1 MEKLFKGSFTKPEK
15 RIKEDTSD
23 LKDVV
28 SKANA
33 EWKEIS
39 DRAHDYWANEV
50 DFQIQNME
58 DLTKDER
65 IVNASQQDI
74 NDMCSRI
81 AEKILNDDSVWQVI
95 NEAIEHYIYHDEFML
110 GAEKKGEEGKTETE
124 SLKEAPEEEH
134 KRTGHTEG
142 NRLPELK

>member
-1 MEKLFKGSFTKPEK
+1 MKKSNIFKETFAKPVLDKKHPAANPVE
-15 RIKEDTSD
+15 EDSGF
-23 LKDVV
+23 KDNVT
-28 SKANA
+28 KANA

-50 DFQIQNME
+50 DFQINNIE

-81 AEKILNDDSVWQVI
+81 AEKILNDDRVWEEI
-95 NEAIEHYIYHDEFML
+95 NNAIEYYIYHDEFML
-110 GAEKKGEEGKTETE
+110 GAEMKESCKTEGLEGVERNLPKEGKR
-124 SLKEAPEEEH
+124 SRK
-134 KRTGHTEG
+134 
-142 NRLPELK
+142 